1 MENSAT
7 EEIVKIV
14 MLIVKHALEL
24 PRLNVSLVIPH
35 SYPVL
40 SVSLNVMLVSMLMK
54 LIINAK
60 PVT

>member
-7 EEIVKIV
+7 QEIVKIV

-24 PRLNVSLVIPH
+24 LRLNVSLVIPH